1 MPTLL
6 QLLQEYFE
14 NIPQDILDKEY
25 EEIFSK
31 YAYGPTVDEYLL
43 NLQQH
48 NLYPSTQEAKINLP
62 LSPQII
68 NHEGYYNSPQQPAH
82 YIGRYSF

>member
-6 QLLQEYFE
+6 QQLQEYFE
-14 NIPQDILDKEY
+14 NTPQDILDKEY

-43 NLQQH
+43 HLQQH
-48 NLYPSTQEAKINLP
+48 NLYPPTQEAKD
-62 LSPQII
+62 
-68 NHEGYYNSPQQPAH
+68 
-82 YIGRYSF
+82 